1 MAADSVGQ
9 IGLDLVVNKGE
20 FESQMKGLQG
30 LAAKAGK
37 TLAAAFAVKKL
48 VDFGK
53 SCIAL
58 GSDLAEVQNVVDV
71 TFPSM
76 SKQIDKFAQN
86 AAKSFGLSETMAK
99 KFSGTF
105 GAMSKA
111 FGFGE
116 RQAYEMATALTGLA
130 GDVAS
135 FYNLSQDEA
144 YTKLKSVFTGETE
157 SLKELGV
164 VMTQTALDQYA
175 LANGFGKT
183 TSAMSEME
191 KVALRY
197 RFVQDQLSLAAGD
210 FIRTSDGWANQV
222 RILQLQ
228 FDSLR
233 ATIGQ
238 GLIAALSPVIRTLNI
253 LIGRILT
260 AANALKAFFSLLGGG
275 GSKAQG
281 MTAGT
286 DAIAKSADK
295 ATGALGGTGGAAKKA
310 AKDIKSATS
319 GIDELNIIQTPDAA
333 SGGSG
338 SEGEASGGGYAAEDF
353 DMGNLPEESSAVD
366 SRMAAIVSRFQE
378 LKELFSDGFWDAFG
392 DTSVFDSIKGNI
404 DSIRQS
410 LQEIFTA
417 PEVQTA
423 ANDFANTVAYSMGQI
438 SGSMFGIGT
447 SIADNLTGAIA
458 KYLEQNTERIKGYIC
473 TMFDIGG
480 NTEELAGNFAK
491 TLNDIFGVLRGDTFQ
506 QIGADIIDIF
516 STAFMTVT
524 LLTEKFGADFMSLL
538 LQPVID
544 NKDKIVDTLNGL
556 SIPIE
561 QVFGMAADA
570 TQMFGDTLLRIYDS
584 AIHPVFGSLQKGIA
598 EVLGKLLDAF
608 NKYILPVLQNAA
620 DRLTSFKDSVLPP
633 LLGKFEEVFGKASE
647 VIRTLWENVLVPFI
661 SWFIENIAPIIA
673 QNLQVCVDYFFAFLE
688 SCSQVISA
696 VLDVLNGLMDFLMGV
711 FTGDW
716 KRAWEGI
723 KEIFSGLWR
732 AMVAL
737 AKTLLNALAVFIR
750 GSLIGIQ
757 SVWGLIWG
765 QIKKFFESVWNAI
778 KEACHRIL
786 AAIYYFIVD
795 KMHSIK
801 NGISTAL
808 ESIKTGWNN
817 IWEGL
822 KTSTIQIFEGI
833 WNGIKG
839 IINRILSGVEVMA
852 NGVVN
857 AINGM
862 IEALNGL
869 SFDIPDWVPG
879 IGGESF
885 GLNIPTI
892 PTVSIPRLAQGGFV
906 RANTPQ
912 LAMIGDNRHHGE
924 IVAPEDKMQDMV
936 NRAVA
941 LASQEASLS
950 EQYLSIMIDLLK
962 RIIDLIGAMDLTVNI
977 DIREIKKRLAELDS
991 RSGYSLRAT

>member
-37 TLAAAFAVKKL
+37 TLAAAFAIKKL

-210 FIRTSDGWANQV
+210 FVRTSDGWANQV

-319 GIDELNIIQTPDAA
+319 GIDELNIIQAPDVS

-353 DMGNLPEESSAVD
+353 DMGNLLEESSVVD

-378 LKELFSDGFWDAFG
+378 LKELFSAGFWDAFG
-392 DTSVFDSIKGNI
+392 DTSVFDSIKRNI

-447 SIADNLTGAIA
+447 SIADSLTGAIA
-458 KYLEQNTERIKGYIC
+458 QYLEQNTERIKNYILS
-473 TMFDIGG
+473 MFDIGSRKA
-480 NTEELAGNFAK
+480 EISGNFA
-491 TLNDIFGVLRGDTFQ
+491 TSVAQIFEVFRSDSAK
-506 QIGADIIDIF
+506 QIGADLIGIF
-516 STAFMTVT
+516 TDSFMGVT
-524 LLTEKFGADFMSLL
+524 E
-538 LQPVID
+538 
-544 NKDKIVDTLNGL
+544 L
-556 SIPIE
+556 S
-561 QVFGMAADA
+561 A
-570 TQMFGDTLLRIYDS
+570 
-584 AIHPVFGSLQKGIA
+584 
-598 EVLGKLLDAF
+598 
-608 NKYILPVLQNAA
+608 
-620 DRLTSFKDSVLPP
+620 
-633 LLGKFEEVFGKASE
+633 KAS
-647 VIRTLWENVLVPFI
+647 VDILDVFTRP
-661 SWFIENIAPIIA
+661 FIENQDGIKTALEGILSVFETVTSSIKDTVDDFVDKANEVYDESFGPLFESIASGLSDTGAKFLDFWNKKVQPVLDQLGDKFGWVMKEHVQPLLDKFMEFAGTVGEVITALWEGVLKPFIDWVIA
-673 QNLQVCVDYFFAFLE
+673 NILPAVLPVIQTVGNVVADVFAF
-688 SCSQVISA
+688 ISD
-696 VLDVLNGLMDFLMGV
+696 LIGGLIQTITGIIEFMVGV

-716 KRAWEGI
+716 DKAWHGVEQIVKGVLNIISAFI
-723 KEIFSGLWR
+723 KTILSVILGTVTAILQSIYAIFASIFK
-732 AMVAL
+732 AL
-737 AKTLLNALAVFIR
+737 KALVITIF
-750 GSLIGIQ
+750 
-757 SVWGLIWG
+757 
-765 QIKKFFESVWNAI
+765 NAI
-778 KEACHRIL
+778 KT
-786 AAIYYFIVD
+786 AIVTIITGVKD
-795 KMHSIK
+795 
-801 NGISTAL
+801 NISTML
-808 ESIKTGWNN
+808 NSIKTIWDKVWND
-817 IWEGL
+817 L
-822 KTSTIQIFEGI
+822 KTTVINIFTSM
-833 WNGIKG
+833 WSGIKG
-839 IINRILSGVEVMA
+839 VINSILSGVETMA
-852 NGVVN
+852 NGVIN

-912 LAMIGDNRHHGE
+912 LAMIGDNRHYGE

-941 LASQEASLS
+941 LASQGASLS

-962 RIIDLIGAMDLTVNI
+962 RIIDLIGSMDLTVNI